1 MAFLVDLILVFVL
14 ALCVYIGWMRGFVK
28 TLSGFL
34 IYVVSFAFANAS
46 YHLITK
52 YVIQIPFLQK
62 LISDVEMPAFSE
74 KATFLDKLGE
84 IVTFAKDTALS
95 QGAEEALEAS
105 KAVLGNCVAELLAS
119 VIAFAAIFLASILLL
134 KLLIWIFD
142 AFVTRLPVLR
152 QANGF
157 LGGIIGLFN
166 GFIWTWALSNI
177 FVRILLPILHHGWP
191 NLFVYEIADSF
202 VVNLCTKINP
212 ITYLFELINLI
223 S

>member
-1 MAFLVDLILVFVL
+1 MAFFVDLILVFVL

-119 VIAFAAIFLASILLL
+119 VIAFAAIFLVSILLL

-177 FVRILLPILHHGWP
+177 FVRIVLPILHHGWP

>member
-95 QGAEEALEAS
+95 QGTEEALEAS

-119 VIAFAAIFLASILLL
+119 VIAFAAIFLVSILLL

-177 FVRILLPILHHGWP
+177 FVRILLPLLHHGWP

>member
-1 MAFLVDLILVFVL
+1 MAFLIDLILVFIL
-14 ALCVYIGWMRGFVK
+14 ALCVYIGWVRGFVK

-52 YVIQIPFLQK
+52 YTIMLPFLQK
-62 LISDVEMPAFSE
+62 LISDVEMPVFSE

-84 IVTFAKDTALS
+84 IVTFAKDTALT
-95 QGAEEALEAS
+95 QGAEEAVEAT
-105 KAVLGNCVAELLAS
+105 KAVLGNCVAELLAA
-119 VIAFAAIFLASILLL
+119 VIAFILIFLVSILLL

-142 AFVTRLPVLR
+142 AFVTKLPVLR
-152 QANGF
+152 QANGL
-157 LGGIIGLFN
+157 LGGIVGLFN

-177 FVRILLPILHHGWP
+177 FVRIVLPLLHHVWP
-191 NLFVYEIADSF
+191 NVFIYEIADSF